1 MYYSAIG
8 LLATLILLIENQDIL
23 LHRSDGFDK
32 PAWNAYRQFLAGV
45 LVYYITDMLWGVL
58 ESGKFVQLL
67 FIDTSVYFVAMAVSV
82 ALWTRYIVTY
92 LDQHGPFELVLRNAG
107 RAIAVAATIATVAN
121 IFFPVIFIIDDA
133 CVYQPLGIRYII
145 LVSQIVLLFL
155 VTGYALSSLLRR
167 GNTEEKRRRYRTLA
181 LFGLIV
187 GLCLIAQLLYPYL
200 PLYAIGYLLG
210 TCLLRAFIIGDEK
223 ELYRLELEEA
233 TKVAE
238 RRQSITSLLDNMPA
252 LSYSKDVMTGAYLA
266 CNQSFAD
273 YANKKTPA
281 GVVGSTDF
289 ELFDEATAN
298 HFVEDDKKALAMD
311 RPHVF
316 FEDVVDA
323 GGKPR
328 QFQTTKLRFYDSSG
342 RECLLGMSMDVTE
355 AEQAKA
361 AYQRALHESNVY
373 ESIVDALSGDYFNL
387 FYVDLETNDYI
398 EYGMRTEAGFQMTE
412 KRGEDFFEASRA
424 NAADL
429 VYEGDLEQ
437 FVASMDKD
445 TLLGEVDKNGMYIM
459 QYRLMIDGVPTYVNL
474 KATRAVGDDRH
485 LIIGVNNVD
494 AQVRDRA
501 AALQAMQE
509 QKSYQRLSALNG
521 NLIVLYYVDLE
532 TDYYTEFGSTKSFD
546 ELGIA
551 KQGDDFFRKTYEN
564 GMMVVYADDL
574 KLFRAQV
581 TKDNILHTI
590 ERDGMF
596 ALDYRL
602 MIDGRPTYVR
612 LKAARYTEDGKEMLI
627 VGLLDEDAQVQREQA
642 IIHDL
647 SVAKR
652 MASVDALTGVKNK
665 HAYTQWE
672 EQINSRIES
681 GSQEP
686 FAVVVCDLNGLKDVN
701 DQQGHKEGDACI
713 KKACQRICDT
723 FVHSPV
729 FRVGGDEFVV
739 LLMGE
744 DYDKRMELVERV
756 NELPKDPASI
766 RPGETISAGMVVY
779 DVEKHTSLLSVFE
792 AADMAMYQRKEYVKG
807 LT

>member
-1 MYYSAIG
+1 MYYSSIG

-23 LHRSDGFDK
+23 LHPNDGFDK
-32 PAWNAYRQFLAGV
+32 PAWKVYRQFLAAI
-45 LVYYITDMLWGVL
+45 LVYYVTDMLWGVL
-58 ESGKFVQLL
+58 ESAKHAQLL
-67 FIDTSVYFVAMAVSV
+67 FVDTSVYFVAMAVSV

-92 LDQHGPFELVLRNAG
+92 LDQRGPFETLLLNAG
-107 RAIAVAATIATVAN
+107 RAIAVVVAFLTVAN
-121 IFFPVIFIIDDA
+121 VFFPVIFTIDDA
-133 CVYQPLGIRYII
+133 CVYQPLGIRNII
-145 LVSQIVLLFL
+145 LISQIVLLFL
-155 VTGYALSSLLRR
+155 VTGFALSSLLRR
-167 GNTEEKRRRYRTLA
+167 GSTGEKRRRYRTLA

-187 GLCLIAQLLYPYL
+187 GLCLIAQLLYPFL
-200 PLYAIGYLLG
+200 PMYAIGYLLG

-223 ELYRLELEEA
+223 EAYRRDLEEA

-238 RRQSITSLLDNMPA
+238 LRHSIASLLDNMPA
-252 LSYSKDVMTGAYLA
+252 LSYSKDVMTGVYLA

-273 YANKKTPA
+273 YANKETPA
-281 GVVGSTDF
+281 GVVGNTDF
-289 ELFDEATAN
+289 EIFDEATAR

-323 GGKPR
+323 AGKPR

-355 AEQAKA
+355 AEQAKS

-387 FYVDLETNDYI
+387 YYVDLETNDYI
-398 EYGMRTEAGFQMTE
+398 EYGLRTETGFQMTE
-412 KRGEDFFEASRA
+412 KRGEDFFEASKA
-424 NAADL
+424 SAPEF
-429 VYEGDLEQ
+429 VYEEDLEQ
-437 FVASMDKD
+437 FVASVDKD
-445 TLLGEVDKNGMYIM
+445 TLLGEVDKHGMCIM
-459 QYRLMIDGVPTYVNL
+459 QYRLMIDDVPTYVNL
-474 KATRAVGDDRH
+474 KAARAVGDDRY

-494 AQVRDRA
+494 AQVKDRA
-501 AALQAMQE
+501 AALRAVQD

-532 TDYYTEFGSTKSFD
+532 TDYYTEYGSTQSFD

-551 KQGDDFFRKTYEN
+551 KQGDSFFQKTYEN
-564 GMMVVYADDL
+564 SLRTVYADDL
-574 KLFRAQV
+574 NLFHMQF
-581 TKDNILHTI
+581 TKDNVMRTI

-612 LKAARYTEDGKEMLI
+612 IKAARYTEDGKEMLI
-627 VGLLDEDAQVQREQA
+627 VGLLDEDAQVRREQA

-672 EQINSRIES
+672 DQIDSRIEI
-681 GSQEP
+681 GAQEP
-686 FAVVVCDLNGLKDVN
+686 FAVVVCDVNGLKDVN

-713 KKACQRICDT
+713 KRACQRICDT
-723 FVHSPV
+723 FAHSPV

-739 LLMGE
+739 LLTGE
-744 DYDKRMELVERV
+744 DFVRREELVERV
-756 NELPKDPASI
+756 NELPEDPASI
-766 RPGETISAGMVVY
+766 LPGETVSAGMVEY
-779 DVEKHTSLLSVFE
+779 DAERHTSLLSVFE
-792 AADMAMYQRKEYVKG
+792 DADIAMYQRKEYVKG
-807 LT
+807 LA